1 MRRSSVQ
8 WMNQIV
14 TALGFVLL
22 YLPIAIVAIYSV
34 VSLSPNNR
42 DSALNLDFSSW
53 TLLASNQRL
62 TSALFTSITVA
73 VMAATIATVIGTLAA
88 IGLERGRPYLKN
100 VTEALCF
107 APFVLPELVFGLALL
122 LWFVFL
128 RMALGWFSLV
138 LAHVTFSVSYVV
150 MTVRGR
156 MATLDPQLNDAA
168 QDLGASPMQA
178 FFAVTLPLLY
188 PAIGA
193 GWLMG
198 FAMSFDD
205 FLISFFTAG
214 VETTTL
220 PLALY
225 SYVKFGIDR
234 QIFALSTLLF
244 AVTLAGVILATRVRT
259 KTLKPQ

>member
-1 MRRSSVQ
+1 MSQSRKSLVS
-8 WMNQIV
+8 NFNHAV
-14 TALGFVLL
+14 TGIGFVLL
-22 YLPIAIVAIYSV
+22 YLPIAVVAVYSV
-34 VSLSPNNR
+34 VSLSG
-42 DSALNLDFSSW
+42 DIHVDLSSW
-53 TLLASNQRL
+53 SLLASNKKL
-62 TSALFTSITVA
+62 TEALVSSITVA
-73 VMAATIATVIGTLAA
+73 AVAASVAAVIGTLAS
-88 IGLERGRPYLKN
+88 IGLERGHPYLKRL
-100 VTEALCF
+100 TEILCY
-107 APFVLPELVFGLALL
+107 APFVLPELLFGLALL
-122 LWFVFL
+122 MWFVFL
-128 RMALGWFSLV
+128 RMTLGWFSLV

-156 MATLDPQLNDAA
+156 MALLDPQLNDAA
-168 QDLGASPMQA
+168 QDLGASPIQA
-178 FFAVTLPLLY
+178 FFSVTLPLLY

-225 SYVKFGIDR
+225 SYIKFGIDR

-244 AVTLAGVILATRVRT
+244 AVTLVGVVAATRVRN
-259 KTLKPQ
+259 KVSAL

>member
-1 MRRSSVQ
+1 MTNKGPEVC
-8 WMNQIV
+8 V
-14 TALGFVLL
+14 
-22 YLPIAIVAIYSV
+22 
-34 VSLSPNNR
+34 
-42 DSALNLDFSSW
+42 D
-53 TLLASNQRL
+53 
-62 TSALFTSITVA
+62 
-73 VMAATIATVIGTLAA
+73 
-88 IGLERGRPYLKN
+88 
-100 VTEALCF
+100 
-107 APFVLPELVFGLALL
+107 PFVLPELLFGLALL
-122 LWFVFL
+122 MWFVFL
-128 RMALGWFSLV
+128 RMTLGWFSLV

-156 MATLDPQLNDAA
+156 MALLDPQLNDAA
-168 QDLGASPMQA
+168 QDLGASPIQA
-178 FFAVTLPLLY
+178 FFSVTLPLLY

-225 SYVKFGIDR
+225 SYIKFGIDR

-244 AVTLAGVILATRVRT
+244 AVTLVGVVAATRVRN
-259 KTLKPQ
+259 KVSAL